1 MRNFVKLA
9 LIENRFSKFEM
20 VKRKI
25 IGIIPA
31 RYGSKRLP
39 AKPLIPIEG
48 KPLVQRVY
56 ESAQK
61 SSFLDRVIVATD
73 SARISDVVYGF
84 GGEAYLSL
92 RRHPTGTDRVAEVVR
107 NLNCDLV
114 LNIQCDQ
121 PVFDSKMIDE
131 LVASMLKGRNLLVGT
146 LARRI
151 EDPKKLK
158 NPNVVKVVL
167 NQNGFAL
174 YFSRFPIPYLRN
186 LYHGTRASGSGKIDL
201 KKTSYY
207 EHIGIYAFRRD
218 FLLKFASWKQTP
230 LERYEKLEQL
240 RALENG
246 YKIKVC
252 VTKHRSSTIDV
263 PSDLIKLKIRK
274 KGKSR

>member
-1 MRNFVKLA
+1 MA
-9 LIENRFSKFEM
+9 T
-20 VKRKI
+20 RKI

-39 AKPLIPIEG
+39 GKPLIRIDG

-56 ESAQK
+56 ECAKK

-73 SARISDVVYGF
+73 SARVSDEVYAF

-114 LNIQCDQ
+114 VNIQCDQ
-121 PVFDSKMIDE
+121 PFLDPRMIDE
-131 LVASMLKGRNLLVGT
+131 LIRSMFLERNLVMGT
-146 LARRI
+146 LARQI
-151 EDPKKLK
+151 TDPKELK
-158 NPNVVKVVL
+158 NPDAVKVIL
-167 NQNGFAL
+167 DQKGFAI
-174 YFSRFPIPYLRN
+174 YFSRFPIPYVRDMHHTPYAGGFTKIN
-186 LYHGTRASGSGKIDL
+186 LKRAPYHKHLGM
-201 KKTSYY
+201 
-207 EHIGIYAFRRD
+207 YAFRKD

-252 VTKHRSSTIDV
+252 VTKHESFTVDA
-263 PSDLIKLKIRK
+263 PADLIKLKRQK
-274 KGKSR
+274 KGRQR

>member
-1 MRNFVKLA
+1 MA
-9 LIENRFSKFEM
+9 
-20 VKRKI
+20 KRKI

-39 AKPLIPIEG
+39 GKPLIRIDG

-56 ESAQK
+56 ECAKGSR
-61 SSFLDRVIVATD
+61 FLDRVIVATD
-73 SARISDVVYGF
+73 SARVSDEVYGF
-84 GGEAYLSL
+84 GGEAYLGL

-107 NLNCDLV
+107 NLHYDLV
-114 LNIQCDQ
+114 VNIQCDQ
-121 PVFDSKMIDE
+121 PFLDCRMIDD
-131 LVASMLKGRNLLVGT
+131 LVSSMFSERNLVMAT

-151 EDPKKLK
+151 TDPKELK
-158 NPNVVKVVL
+158 DPNVVKVIL
-167 NQNGFAL
+167 DQKDFAI
-174 YFSRFPIPYLRN
+174 YFSRFPIPYVRDMHHTPYARGFTKIN
-186 LYHGTRASGSGKIDL
+186 LKRSP
-201 KKTSYY
+201 YY
-207 EHIGIYAFRRD
+207 EHIGMYAFRKD

-252 VTKHRSSTIDV
+252 VTKHESFTVDA
-263 PSDLIKLKIRK
+263 PADLIKLKRQK